1 MKKTRFD
8 WKYQKGKVSDR
19 KGMGMELALLVLFV
33 VFACS
38 ILLVST
44 AMLGRSN
51 LNNRQEQMAQ
61 RFELDQ
67 FAEQNFSLPVG
78 GTATGVKYN
87 AKRNSVDNAEFFC
100 GDAGEA
106 ALSLEA
112 QGIKA
117 DVVVVDPPRKGL
129 NADAIEALARFAP
142 RRIVYVSCDPAT
154 LARDVALL
162 KERGYALKNAMACD
176 LFPRCA
182 HIESVVCLSRE
193 KADDCEDEPKMIS
206 DERSKYK
213 SWSNLKKQ
221 MNDLL
226 CDSLK
231 DKISYFYTSYHE
243 VHNAYGR
250 ATINYNKKEMVAFSW
265 VEMYAQEREV
275 SQLYQEG
282 KKVSYGE
289 LEKGKW
295 IPECKLCDADFINS
309 LTIYLKTDIAISLH
323 SDNYLL
329 RVFAYMDRRVGKRTL
344 IKIKDDVEKLPDWV
358 KQFYRIRCEADGII
372 FPPKRIT
379 DETVCLLEKS
389 H

>member
-1 MKKTRFD
+1 
-8 WKYQKGKVSDR
+8 
-19 KGMGMELALLVLFV
+19 
-33 VFACS
+33 
-38 ILLVST
+38 
-44 AMLGRSN
+44 
-51 LNNRQEQMAQ
+51 
-61 RFELDQ
+61 
-67 FAEQNFSLPVG
+67 
-78 GTATGVKYN
+78 
-87 AKRNSVDNAEFFC
+87 
-100 GDAGEA
+100 
-106 ALSLEA
+106 
-112 QGIKA
+112 
-117 DVVVVDPPRKGL
+117 
-129 NADAIEALARFAP
+129 
-142 RRIVYVSCDPAT
+142 
-154 LARDVALL
+154 
-162 KERGYALKNAMACD
+162 
-176 LFPRCA
+176 
-182 HIESVVCLSRE
+182 
-193 KADDCEDEPKMIS
+193 MIS
-206 DERSKYK
+206 DEKSGYK

-221 MNDLL
+221 MHDLL

-231 DKISYFYTSYHE
+231 DKISYFYTNYHE

-344 IKIKDDVEKLPDWV
+344 IKIKDEVEKLPEWV
-358 KQFYRIRCEADGII
+358 KQFYQIRCEADGIV

-379 DETVCLLEKS
+379 DESVVTLICNR
-389 H
+389 